1 MPDLQVPWPAP
12 TGVSATYAMACHC
25 DAIQWTIKLSPPLL
39 ESQSEGKGVY
49 TALECDCT
57 HCERKG
63 LIACHPKA
71 KDVVFTQGL
80 VERCPSSCLWLI
92 GWLTGHGEQ
101 EHRAQYLCGA
111 RKNPHWFCGLCGSTL
126 GTDLTWLMESVMHK
140 EPRYTINLRMLK
152 DIRPAELQTRPETYM
167 RSH

>member
-1 MPDLQVPWPAP
+1 MPDLQVPWPAE
-12 TGVSATYAMACHC
+12 TGVSATYPMACHC
-25 DAIQWTIKLSPPLL
+25 GAIQWTITLSPPLL

-80 VERCPSSCLWLI
+80 
-92 GWLTGHGEQ
+92 
-101 EHRAQYLCGA
+101 EHRAEYLCGA

-126 GTDLTWLMESVMHK
+126 GTDLTWLMENVMHK